1 MENYKFVRLLVRAY
15 QVFAVLSVV
24 GGLASL
30 AMADIDDKVV
40 ANGLGSWT
48 RTPGIGF
55 TGVMSILVATVVSF
69 VVFMGLAQV
78 MQLLLNLS
86 ASMDQASIRFGE
98 ISLAL
103 GELRADTKKTKEQ
116 VRLVGSLV
124 YEEAK
129 KEDG

>member
-1 MENYKFVRLLVRAY
+1 MAKNGKE
-15 QVFAVLSVV
+15 VV
-24 GGLASL
+24 MAGLIAHL
-30 AMADIDDKVV
+30 RPHTTKKGDAMAFGSLEDLEGKVD
-40 ANGLGSWT
+40 LLFFP
-48 RTPGIGF
+48 RTWKEYRGKIR
-55 TGVMSILVATVVSF
+55 VATVVSF

>member
-1 MENYKFVRLLVRAY
+1 LENYKFVRLLVRVY

-30 AMADIDDKVV
+30 AMADIADKVV

-48 RTPGIGF
+48 VTPGIGF
-55 TGVMSILVATVVSF
+55 TGVMTILVATVVSF
-69 VVFMGLAQV
+69 VIFMGLAQV

-86 ASMDQASIRFGE
+86 ATMDQGSIRFGE
-98 ISLAL
+98 IALAL
-103 GELRADTKKTKEQ
+103 GELRADTKNTREQ
-116 VRLVGSLV
+116 VRMVGSLV

-129 KEDG
+129 KEDE